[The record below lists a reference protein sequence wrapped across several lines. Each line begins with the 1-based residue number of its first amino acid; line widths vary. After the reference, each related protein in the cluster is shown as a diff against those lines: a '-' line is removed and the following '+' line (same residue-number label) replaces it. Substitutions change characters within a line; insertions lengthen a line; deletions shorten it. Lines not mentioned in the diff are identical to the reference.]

1 MFWFFAPN
9 RISWRLAR
17 KRHLEVSSGIL
28 AAGFFSLLCTM
39 LVGHDMHEFVKT
51 WKTCA
56 KWEYKIKTWYCK
68 APQMRSLLVL
78 VQLISFTKQG
88 MFDDMLHICL
98 PNPSF
103 KFNIQPA
110 VQQHP
115 QTPYS
120 EDHPRTWTHVVYNRG
135 DPKSPYV
142 GLFPLP
148 NGLFMAY
155 MWGVIQTTYELPGGG
170 FKYFLCSP
178 LPGDMIQFD

>member
-1 MFWFFAPN
+1 MKIQAHYKWWIAGELNFVVKIHVLIFCTKQDLMKVGKKA
-9 RISWRLAR
+9 
-17 KRHLEVSSGIL
+17 SSGSFL
-28 AAGFFSLLCTM
+28 RNPRSRFFSLLFTM

-88 MFDDMLHICL
+88 MFDDMLHICF
-98 PNPSF
+98 PDPSF

-120 EDHPRTWTHVVYNRG
+120 EDHPRTWT
-135 DPKSPYV
+135 
-142 GLFPLP
+142 
-148 NGLFMAY
+148 
-155 MWGVIQTTYELPGGG
+155 
-170 FKYFLCSP
+170 
-178 LPGDMIQFD
+178 